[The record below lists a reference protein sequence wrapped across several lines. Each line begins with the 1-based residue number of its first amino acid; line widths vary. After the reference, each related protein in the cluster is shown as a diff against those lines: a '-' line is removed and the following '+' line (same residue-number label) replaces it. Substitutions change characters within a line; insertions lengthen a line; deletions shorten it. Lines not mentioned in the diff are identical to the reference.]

1 MPASFSRA
9 PDTVRTLAS
18 CVRKSTGLLPKRARS
33 LMSSVM
39 NSSPESIFTQSLTPC
54 RVAAVGFPY
63 PGPIIRPLLPPRL
76 RWPETEIRAW
86 VEAENF
92 APGFL
97 EYFARDPER
106 RIPAGDNLVSPADGV
121 ITAISQQDAITYFV
135 VGLSFWDVHV
145 VRTPLAGTVTA
156 VESEG
161 ILLDRYPTQQRM
173 KEMIFLHGK
182 EAPVQQIV
190 TLDTSY
196 GQVKVRLIT
205 SYWASRLKVSVHPGQ
220 KLQKGER
227 IGRILLGST
236 VALELPGDV
245 TGFSVRERQRVAA
258 GETIIALNA
267 RVSH

>member
-1 MPASFSRA
+1 M
-9 PDTVRTLAS
+9 
-18 CVRKSTGLLPKRARS
+18 PKR
-33 LMSSVM
+33 
-39 NSSPESIFTQSLTPC
+39 NLTIQIGIL
-54 RVAAVGFPY
+54 AACALALGQLAVNFPY
-63 PGPIIRPLLPPRL
+63 PGPLIRPLLPPRL
-76 RWPETEIRAW
+76 RWPEAEIRAW
-86 VEAENF
+86 VEAENY

-121 ITAISQQDAITYFV
+121 ITAISQQGGITYFV

-161 ILLDRYPTQQRM
+161 AMFDRYPTPQRM

-182 EAPVQQIV
+182 DAPVQQIV
-190 TLDTSY
+190 TLDTNY

-205 SYWASRLKVSVHPGQ
+205 SYWASRLKVWVHPGQ

-236 VALELPGDV
+236 VAVELPGSV
-245 TGFSVRERQRVAA
+245 TGFAVRQGQRVVA
-258 GETIIALNA
+258 GASVIVGATQ
-267 RVSH
+267 